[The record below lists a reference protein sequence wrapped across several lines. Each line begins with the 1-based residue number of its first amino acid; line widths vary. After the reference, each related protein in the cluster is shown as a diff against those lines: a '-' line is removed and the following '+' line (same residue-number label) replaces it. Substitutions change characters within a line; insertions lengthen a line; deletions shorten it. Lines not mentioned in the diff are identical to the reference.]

1 LEQLAIPLGWRALHE
16 TIHHRGKRI
25 MKTLFVPAVLLLFIT
40 TTVHAQGQQP
50 PASKRTSLGLYV
62 TAKGAYEKWKAD
74 PDKVKSID
82 VRTPE
87 ELQRIGFPK
96 MASKVPLTT
105 SANDFVG
112 RVRRI
117 AQPDDT
123 VLVICRSGNRSAV
136 AVEMLVQAG
145 FRNAY
150 TVVDGFEGNRE
161 KDRSSPNY
169 GKRTVNGWKN
179 AKLPWTKG

>member
-1 LEQLAIPLGWRALHE
+1 MRKISIA
-16 TIHHRGKRI
+16 
-25 MKTLFVPAVLLLFIT
+25 AVLLLLIT
-40 TTVHAQGQQP
+40 ANVQAHEQQL

-62 TAKGAYEKWKAD
+62 TAKQAYEKWRSD
-74 PDKVKSID
+74 PGSVKVVD
-82 VRTPE
+82 VRTPQE
-87 ELQRIGFPK
+87 FQLTGFPK
-96 MASKVPLTT
+96 MAARVPL
-105 SANDFVG
+105 SASAREFVG

-136 AVEMLVQAG
+136 AVEMLAQAG

-150 TVVDGFEGNRE
+150 TVVDGFEG
-161 KDRSSPNY
+161 DRNTNPSSPNY

-179 AKLPWTKG
+179 AGLPWTKS